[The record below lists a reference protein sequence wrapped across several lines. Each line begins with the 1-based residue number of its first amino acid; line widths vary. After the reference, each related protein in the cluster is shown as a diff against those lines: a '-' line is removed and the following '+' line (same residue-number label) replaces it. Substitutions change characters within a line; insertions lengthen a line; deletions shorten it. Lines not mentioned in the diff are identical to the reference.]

1 MNNEKFDRQTYR
13 PTDGPWPLELLSQLK
28 IIQHSNH
35 SERGWGGGRQGLRLP
50 LCHRQPQGGRPG
62 EKKNNSKKKNNSNTR
77 CGWSGAAMVTPSC
90 TAILTNLSPSLGSSS
105 HTSYKITF
113 SRLPKIPTFVT
124 MDLLSSKLVNI
135 FLE

>member
-62 EKKNNSKKKNNSNTR
+62 EKKNNSKKKIIQ
-77 CGWSGAAMVTPSC
+77 TPGVGGV
-90 TAILTNLSPSLGSSS
+90 A
-105 HTSYKITF
+105 
-113 SRLPKIPTFVT
+113 RLW
-124 MDLLSSKLVNI
+124 
-135 FLE
+135 